1 MSFELVYTS
10 AQRGLKPNSSG
21 FCTVA
26 ATGGISRLAS
36 MKLEGLSAYE
46 FHFKLSDAN
55 ANLNPANFAHTV
67 VKVGG
72 KRQSVLSRVGFA
84 GPDYSGRANKIAHHF
99 LLGDQERLAAGP
111 GEMLT
116 QLASGKFCEQ
126 WQSQPG
132 NLQPCSLAES
142 LSNVQPSEPAGH
154 WQSAAGDAGWAGMLA
169 KAFKEGGRVP
179 AYVLY
184 APGTDVLRL
193 FAESLA
199 VLPPQQRWE
208 VNFATYYT
216 SMPAG
221 CYYNWRGILAGS
233 RAAQEIAKFP
243 NAVVIDL
250 TKPLG
255 QAPDNEYTNAARSGQ
270 ALAAAAGVSAGLRN
284 VEPDDDEIDDLDD
297 IYKLAQ
303 EEEPTRPTKRRRK
316 VAAPIDMLA
325 AGAAQ
330 ANATPSSRSNKGLKI
345 TIAVLSLLVAALLIT
360 VVLTLAFFKGPAI
373 TDESGELAKNTG
385 GPPSSAPRPTTESQ
399 PATQL
404 ATNLAT
410 TQKDS
415 ANSEELAFWRD
426 PIANALAES
435 KIAKANELFDSLD
448 KKAPDWVRH
457 HQEIKSLRARL
468 DKKKEKE
475 KNRKEEFK
483 QCMDKVAKAGE
494 AKSDEKLL
502 NRAEELAES
511 PDEKSQVKKWRD
523 KINAFRRKVIETKM
537 EEFAK
542 AKAKAKTKAQITACL
557 TLITKIGRLPGID
570 DKSKEKLDKEL
581 ARLREELDKLA
592 KTKPTYGTLTLSE
605 STAGTYVGF
614 DGKPK
619 SDIFGDKPSDKKEV
633 KFRGTGSVKKIRFF
647 RNKLGKAEERVKP
660 RLLRK
665 DNVVWLIISDP
676 SIKPPKDNKIGL
688 AEYYVTNSPGL
699 SVRLLDAA
707 RKNQDLRDIA
717 EAVVVEISG
726 SRNNADIYKCR
737 IRRKKEKVSLSLGF
751 TEKGGIRIP
760 KCSIEYPWI
769 SLLRLKL
776 PGTGKPALL
785 DLNKDAE
792 RNLPLSLRDSPILSW
807 TLNKEKMKIDFSIK
821 TKALENWQRI
831 SKEKWKQV
839 KPLYDEWKA
848 HEQSKGK
855 VKKEQGKNWDEKK
868 WKNKLDNKRN
878 AFDRKA
884 KLTLDPIFENIKKF
898 AIACNNLDEIVIRD
912 PWGVTLETFKVEF
925 PMATEKIDRGFVMR
939 LGRR

>member
-46 FHFKLSDAN
+46 FHFNLSDAN

-72 KRQSVLSRVGFA
+72 KRQSVLSRIGFA

-99 LLGDQERLAAGP
+99 LLGDQERLGAGP
-111 GEMLT
+111 GEMLL
-116 QLASGKFCEQ
+116 QLASGKFCKQ
-126 WQSQPG
+126 WQGQPS

-142 LSNVQPSEPAGH
+142 LNNTQPSGPAGH
-154 WQSAAGDAGWAGMLA
+154 WQSVAGDAGWAGMLA

-179 AYVLY
+179 AYVIY
-184 APGTDVLRL
+184 APGTDVLKL

-243 NAVVIDL
+243 HAMVIDL

-255 QAPDNEYTNAARSGQ
+255 QAPDNDYTNAARSGQ
-270 ALAAAAGVSAGLRN
+270 ALAVAAGVSAGLQGI
-284 VEPDDDEIDDLDD
+284 DLDEADDLDD
-297 IYKLAQ
+297 IYNLAQ
-303 EEEPTRPTKRRRK
+303 EEEPSRPAKRRRK

-330 ANATPSSRSNKGLKI
+330 ANATPPIRSNKGLKI

-360 VVLTLAFFKGPAI
+360 FVLTLAFFKGPAI

-399 PATQL
+399 PATHR

-415 ANSEELAFWRD
+415 ANSEELASWRD

-435 KIAKANELFDSLD
+435 KIARANELFDSLD
-448 KKAPDWVRH
+448 KKAPDWVCH

-468 DKKKEKE
+468 DKKKE

-502 NRAEELAES
+502 NHAEKLAES

-523 KINAFRRKVIETKM
+523 KINAFHRKIIKTKM
-537 EEFAK
+537 EDLHK
-542 AKAKAKTKAQITACL
+542 AKAKAKTKTEITACL
-557 TLITKIGRLPGID
+557 TLITEIGGLPGID
-570 DKSKEKLDKEL
+570 DKNKKKLEPIRNEL
-581 ARLREELDKLA
+581 ARRREELDKLA
-592 KTKPTYGTLTLSE
+592 KAKPTYGPLTLSE

-614 DGKPK
+614 EGKLK
-619 SDIFGDKPSDKKEV
+619 GDIFGDEPSDKKEV
-633 KFRGTGSVKKIRFF
+633 KFRGTESVKKIRFF
-647 RNKLGKAEERVKP
+647 RNKLGKAGERVKP
-660 RLLRK
+660 RLLR
-665 DNVVWLIISDP
+665 
-676 SIKPPKDNKIGL
+676 
-688 AEYYVTNSPGL
+688 
-699 SVRLLDAA
+699 
-707 RKNQDLRDIA
+707 
-717 EAVVVEISG
+717 
-726 SRNNADIYKCR
+726 
-737 IRRKKEKVSLSLGF
+737 
-751 TEKGGIRIP
+751 
-760 KCSIEYPWI
+760 
-769 SLLRLKL
+769 
-776 PGTGKPALL
+776 
-785 DLNKDAE
+785 
-792 RNLPLSLRDSPILSW
+792 
-807 TLNKEKMKIDFSIK
+807 
-821 TKALENWQRI
+821 
-831 SKEKWKQV
+831 
-839 KPLYDEWKA
+839 
-848 HEQSKGK
+848 
-855 VKKEQGKNWDEKK
+855 
-868 WKNKLDNKRN
+868 
-878 AFDRKA
+878 
-884 KLTLDPIFENIKKF
+884 
-898 AIACNNLDEIVIRD
+898 
-912 PWGVTLETFKVEF
+912 
-925 PMATEKIDRGFVMR
+925 
-939 LGRR
+939 